1 MLLPEPKNTKEEE
14 KYNDED
20 NRLRVFADRKRTNF
34 LREAEQR
41 TILFLVGKIPPFI
54 SSDFLTFLGG
64 VGSAIVFLA
73 FLTASNKG
81 PIWLL
86 LGIAGLAINWFG
98 DSLDGRLALYRN
110 RSRKW
115 YGFAL
120 DIIMDW
126 LSTVSIGMGY
136 YIYATEPYKWLGFLF
151 VTLYG
156 WAILISQ
163 LRYKITD
170 RYTIDS
176 GAVGPT
182 ELRVII
188 ALILIAEVLFSKIIQ
203 YPAIVISIMLFI
215 LNLKDTSDLLKAGD
229 KRDKEEKGLI
239 P

>member
-1 MLLPEPKNTKEEE
+1 MLLPEPQNTKEEE

-20 NRLRVFADRKRTNF
+20 NRLRVFGDRKRTNF

-98 DSLDGRLALYRN
+98 DSLDGRLAFYRN